1 MKREKK
7 EIESYYNDYAEVQI
21 KTGINQRHHSIL
33 RLLRQS
39 GLRRYHR
46 VLEVGCG
53 IGALTY
59 LLARYLSPRSELV
72 AIDISPKSVEIA
84 QQRLRNYPNCRV
96 FAGEAEDILPSPLTF
111 DVIVLPDV
119 LEHIPLEQHKH
130 LFMVLRSL
138 LTTDGFIFIHIPHP
152 NFLRWSEQHLPDTLQ
167 LIDQPVYTDKIL
179 SNAYPAGFYLHHL
192 NSYGLWRQPYDY
204 QVIVLKVVRDSDTFT
219 LFGKTWMSRALDK
232 LNRLIKEYIWL

>member
-7 EIESYYNDYAEVQI
+7 EIESYYDDYADAQI

-72 AIDISPKSVEIA
+72 AIDISPKSVGIA
-84 QQRLRNYPNCRV
+84 RQRLRNYPNCRV
-96 FAGEAEDILPSPLTF
+96 FAGEAEDILPSHQTY

-119 LEHIPLEQHKH
+119 LEHIPLEQHKQ
-130 LFMVLRSL
+130 LFIVLRSL
-138 LTTDGFIFIHIPHP
+138 LTTNGFIFIHIPHP
-152 NFLRWSEQHLPDTLQ
+152 NFLHWSEQHLPDTLQ
-167 LIDQPVYTDKIL
+167 LIDQPVYTDKML
-179 SNAYPAGFYLHHL
+179 FNVYPAGFYLHHL

-204 QVIVLKVVRDSDTFT
+204 QVIVLKVVHASHAFT
-219 LFGKTWMSRALDK
+219 IRRKMWLSRVLDK
-232 LNRLIKEYIWL
+232 MNRWIIEYVWV